1 MIHDFWLDA
10 MLSDAARRR
19 EYQLE
24 LLDARRR
31 PCRPHRSI
39 KALLTM
45 VRAARRWRRTR
56 NWWRTLRGFWRST
69 IWYGLRPRRWRA

>member
-31 PCRPHRSI
+31 PCRPHSYI
-39 KALLTM
+39 KTMLIM
-45 VRAARRWRRTR
+45 VRAVCRCERQSAAR
-56 NWWRTLRGFWRST
+56 LRQSYNGGA
-69 IWYGLRPRRWRA
+69 I

>member
-31 PCRPHRSI
+31 PCRPHSYI
-39 KALLTM
+39 KTLLNM
-45 VRAARRWRRTR
+45 VRAARRCGRQSAAR
-56 NWWRTLRGFWRST
+56 LRQSYNGGA
-69 IWYGLRPRRWRA
+69 I

>member
-19 EYQLE
+19 EFQLE

-31 PCRPHRSI
+31 PCRPHSYI
-39 KALLTM
+39 KTLLIM
-45 VRAARRWRRTR
+45 VRAARRCERQSAAR
-56 NWWRTLRGFWRST
+56 LRQSYNGGA
-69 IWYGLRPRRWRA
+69 I

>member
-24 LLDARRR
+24 LLGARRR
-31 PCRPHRSI
+31 PCRPHQYI
-39 KALLTM
+39 KTLLVM
-45 VRAARRWRRTR
+45 VRSARRCERQSAAR
-56 NWWRTLRGFWRST
+56 LRQSYNGGA
-69 IWYGLRPRRWRA
+69 I